1 MSRWTST
8 TTGRAARALRI
19 LGGDARHYLPLTTVY
34 FDDILLD
41 NHNSWAGQLLA
52 IREFNEQGDTRK
64 LEHHRF
70 LAHQRV
76 FRNARWLQQTYFLH
90 VMDHPARG
98 TMVTD
103 RGSQRHLENAYLG
116 TSRRRE
122 QL

>member
-1 MSRWTST
+1 M
-8 TTGRAARALRI
+8 
-19 LGGDARHYLPLTTVY
+19 Y